1 MAEPKDGTSFLR
13 KVVRLVAATGAEGD
27 SPADDSTLMGLERSE
42 LKAMI
47 ERKRR
52 NDFVRK
58 REFDMLRKLR
68 REGVTSPAALEAL
81 HLDTEPRHDLPGT
94 LAADCGVKAK
104 IDAIE
109 QQMVGDGLPAS
120 RLLAAR
126 MAQHHQRPPVL
137 LEAIQPVT
145 LPGAAACEV
154 LQDPLLD
161 EAVIAFANGEFVR
174 CEQLLAELTGPDG
187 VRAHHPDTWLV
198 RLDLYRAT
206 GAQAAFELL
215 AAEFAQR
222 FHRSPPQWFSLPQRL
237 AQQPAPSSSP
247 AEPGQGWACPAV
259 LDAPAVQRLRE
270 YTQQTPPPWTM
281 DWSSLQH
288 VHADAPASLAP
299 LLQQWAAQ
307 PLDLHWLGSETLLQ
321 RLREATPAGSRDADP
336 ALWLLRLQA
345 LRLLHRAQAFDEAA
359 IDYCITYE
367 ISPPSWEP
375 PCCRVRLS
383 RECSPVALPS
393 SLPPV
398 TSLLSDISRFDT
410 SLHEADAVA
419 ELELAGQLVG
429 DISPLLRRLQQQL
442 GNAARVELH
451 CPRLVRVD
459 FNAAGELLKWVQ
471 ARRQEHRSLSFSD
484 THRLVALLL
493 GAMGINEH
501 ARVRVHPN

>member
-13 KVVRLVAATGAEGD
+13 KVVRLVAPTGAEGG
-27 SPADDSTLMGLERSE
+27 SPTDDSTLMGLERSE

-68 REGVTSPAALEAL
+68 REGMASAAALEVL
-81 HLDTEPRHDLPGT
+81 HLDTEPRADTPG
-94 LAADCGVKAK
+94 AQPAENGVKAK

-109 QQMVGDGLPAS
+109 QQMVGDATPAS
-120 RLLAAR
+120 RALARSAAR
-126 MAQHHQRPPVL
+126 SYTTYAP
-137 LEAIQPVT
+137 A
-145 LPGAAACEV
+145 PGTGSKGGSEV
-154 LQDPLLD
+154 MQDPLLD

-174 CEQLLAELTGPDG
+174 CEQLLAELTGPG
-187 VRAHHPDTWLV
+187 GLRANHAETWLV

-206 GAQAAFELL
+206 GAQAAFETL

-237 AQQPAPSSSP
+237 TQLPPPAGAAPR
-247 AEPGQGWACPAV
+247 PGQDWACPAV
-259 LDAPAVQRLRE
+259 LDAAAVQRLQDFVRE
-270 YTQQTPPPWTM
+270 VPQPWVL
-281 DWSSLQH
+281 DWSGLQH

-299 LLQQWAAQ
+299 LLQAWAGQ
-307 PLDLHWLGSETLLQ
+307 PLHMHWLGSDMLLQ
-321 RLREATPAGSRDADP
+321 RLREATPAGVRDTDP

-367 ISPPSWEP
+367 ISPPPWEP
-375 PCCRVRLS
+375 PSCRVRLT
-383 RECSPVALPS
+383 REGLAAPS
-393 SLPPV
+393 STLGSSTTATLV
-398 TSLLSDISRFDT
+398 SDFES
-410 SLHEADAVA
+410 SLHDSSTVEV
-419 ELELAGQLVG
+419 ELAGQLVG
-429 DISPLLRRLQQQL
+429 DIGPTLRRLQQQL
-442 GNAARVELH
+442 GNAVRVDVR
-451 CPRLVRVD
+451 CARLVRVD
-459 FNAAGELLKWVQ
+459 FNAAGALLKWVQ
-471 ARRQEHRSLSFSD
+471 ARRQENRSLGFSD

-501 ARVRVHPN
+501 ARVRVHNT